1 MGVISIMGGGF
12 ESNVHAVTKDGFHC
26 VLIDCSGKNLLD
38 RCARYG
44 LLPEAVLL
52 THGHFD
58 HIAGCA
64 AMQRLNDDIK
74 FYCGE
79 GEDKFIF
86 SEENRS
92 IFGVNIPRFEI
103 HKTLKDGEE
112 LEICGLKIKVIATP
126 GHTPHGVSYLID
138 DNLFTGDTLFKG
150 SIGRADFPGGDYETL
165 EKSVKKL
172 YALDGNY
179 TVYCGHGLET
189 TLDYERKNN
198 PFVRA

>member
-1 MGVISIMGGGF
+1 MGVISIMGGRF

-26 VLIDCSGKNLLD
+26 VLIDCSGKNLAD
-38 RCARYG
+38 VCARHG
-44 LLPEAVLL
+44 LKVEAVLL

-64 AMQRLNDDIK
+64 EILKHTDAKI
-74 FYCGE
+74 YCGE
-79 GEDKFIF
+79 GEDEFIF

-92 IFGVNIPRFEI
+92 IFGVNIPKFEI
-103 HKTLKDGEE
+103 YKTLKDGEE
-112 LEICGLKIKVIATP
+112 LDLCGMRIKVISTP

-138 DNLFTGDTLFKG
+138 GNLFTGDTLFKG
-150 SIGRADFPGGDYETL
+150 SIGRSDFPGGDYDEL
-165 EKSVKKL
+165 VNSVKKL

-179 TVYCGHGLET
+179 TVYSGHGLET

-198 PFVRA
+198 AFVRA

>member
-1 MGVISIMGGGF
+1 MGVIGIMGGSF
-12 ESNVHAVTKDGFHC
+12 ESNVFAVTKDGYHC
-26 VLIDCSGKNLLD
+26 VLIDCSRKNLIDTL
-38 RCARYG
+38 ARHC
-44 LLPEAVLL
+44 LIPEAVLL

-64 AMQRLNDDIK
+64 EILKNTDAKI
-74 FYCGE
+74 YCGE

-92 IFGVNIPRFEI
+92 IFGVNIPKFEI
-103 HKTLKDGEE
+103 AGTLKDGEE
-112 LEICGLKIKVIATP
+112 IELCGMKIKTIATP

-138 DNLFTGDTLFKG
+138 GNLFTGDTLFKG
-150 SIGRADFPGGDYETL
+150 SIGRADFPGGDYDTL
-165 EKSVKKL
+165 VNSVKKL

>member
-1 MGVISIMGGGF
+1 MGVIGIMGGGF
-12 ESNVHAVTKDGFHC
+12 ESNVFAVTKDGYHC
-26 VLIDCSGKNLLD
+26 VLIDCSRKNLMDTL
-38 RCARYG
+38 ARHC
-44 LLPEAVLL
+44 LIPEAVLL
-52 THGHFD
+52 THGHLD
-58 HIAGCA
+58 HVAGCK
-64 AMQRLNDDIK
+64 AMQENSDAKI
-74 FYCGE
+74 YCGE

-86 SEENRS
+86 SEENRAVL
-92 IFGVNIPRFEI
+92 GMNIPEFTVD
-103 HKTLKDGEE
+103 KTLKDGEE

-138 DNLFTGDTLFKG
+138 GNLFTGDTLFKG
-150 SIGRADFPGGDYETL
+150 SVGRTDFLGGDYDTL
-165 EKSVKKL
+165 VSSVKKL